1 MENKTYKIIL
11 LIILGLI
18 LIGLIIYL
26 IPKYNLIQYN
36 EGYKIGYS
44 NGGRDLIIQQT
55 QNLFCLITNGTD
67 IIPIQI
73 K

>member
-1 MENKTYKIIL
+1 MNKTKLIILIVLGL
-11 LIILGLI
+11 LIIGI
-18 LIGLIIYL
+18 SIYL
-26 IPKYNLIQYN
+26 IYQYNLIQYN

-55 QNLFCLITNGTD
+55 QNLVCLITNGTD
-67 IIPIQI
+67 IIPIQL